1 MACVLAIKP
10 EDPSIKM
17 LGTRHSALEFRKQL
31 EEQLESCQT
40 LQVAFDGIFVTQG
53 FVDELF
59 GPVILRLGPAIIDRL
74 VFSGCDQDKQAILQL
89 VFGARLQDFAARQA
103 LKS

>member
-1 MACVLAIKP
+1 MNCILAIKP
-10 EDPSIKM
+10 EDTSIHT
-17 LGTRHSALEFRKQL
+17 LGTRYSALEFRKRL

-59 GPVILRLGPAIIDRL
+59 GPSILRMGPAIIDRL
-74 VFSGCDQDKQAILQL
+74 VFSGCDEDVRSILQP
-89 VFGARLQDFAARQA
+89 VFADRLQDFAARQS